1 MIFEMIHM
9 LLGFYFESFF
19 LFNQS
24 RDSITNTSFSKSYKY
39 NFQKDTIFKLW
50 SLGSGEWL

>member
-24 RDSITNTSFSKSYKY
+24 RDSITNSSFSKSYKY
-39 NFQKDTIFKLW
+39 NLQKHTIFELW
-50 SLGSGEWL
+50 SLASGEWL